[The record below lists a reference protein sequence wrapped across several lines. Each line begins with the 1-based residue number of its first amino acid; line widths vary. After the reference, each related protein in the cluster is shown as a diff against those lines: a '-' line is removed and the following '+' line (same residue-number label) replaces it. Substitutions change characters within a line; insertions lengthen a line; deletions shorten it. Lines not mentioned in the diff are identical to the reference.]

1 MPDESNTQNVQSTE
15 TAPVQEKTFTEDE
28 VNSIVEKRLNRER
41 KKYPGEEELSAFRS
55 WKESQQ
61 TEKERWDSLSKERD
75 EANTA
80 LSAAQAELEQYKRE
94 RLLLQKGV
102 PAEDVDY
109 YAFKIGKLVDD
120 DTPFEK
126 AAVKFLEA
134 HAPKQ
139 PEPTASTM
147 RVDSGASLSGRA
159 LSMTLAE
166 RINKE
171 LRGE

>member
-1 MPDESNTQNVQSTE
+1 MPEEMNTQNVQSTE

-28 VNSIVEKRLNRER
+28 VNSIVEKRLARER

-75 EANTA
+75 EATTA

-94 RLLLQKGV
+94 KLLLEKGV

-126 AAVKFLEA
+126 AAEQYLA
-134 HAPKQ
+134 DHSPKQ
-139 PEPTASTM
+139 PAPPSHAM
-147 RVDSGASLSGRA
+147 RVDSSAPLSGGA
-159 LSMTLAE
+159 PTMTLAE

>member
-28 VNSIVEKRLNRER
+28 VNAIVEKRLNRER
-41 KKYPGEEELSAFRS
+41 KKYPGEEELTAFRS

-75 EANTA
+75 EATTA

-109 YAFKIGKLVDD
+109 YAFKIGKLVTDSL
-120 DTPFEK
+120 PFEK
-126 AAVKFLEA
+126 AAEQYLKEKSMGAVTVDTA
-134 HAPKQ
+134 AP
-139 PEPTASTM
+139 
-147 RVDSGASLSGRA
+147 LSGGKTPPTPNE
-159 LSMTLAE
+159 SMNSL
-166 RINKE
+166 I
-171 LRGE
+171 RGARK